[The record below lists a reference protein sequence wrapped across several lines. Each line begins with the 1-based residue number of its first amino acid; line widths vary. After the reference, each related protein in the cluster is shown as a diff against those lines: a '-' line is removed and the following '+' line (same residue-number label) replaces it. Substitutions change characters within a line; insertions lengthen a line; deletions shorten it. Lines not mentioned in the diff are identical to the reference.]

1 MKSVKLKPCEGNHEN
16 ANPTT
21 GSAEGLPK
29 ALNVRLCTNLCGDY
43 TIVTVLGALGALS
56 LI

>member
-29 ALNVRLCTNLCGDY
+29 ALNVRLCTNLYY